1 MNAAPLLQVDH
12 VAKRFGGVQALTD
25 TNLQVEPNMIT
36 SLIGPNGAG
45 KTTLFNIISGLLPP
59 TSGMVYFKGQLI
71 NKWTVTKRSRHGI
84 ARTFQKLEAFN
95 SLSAKD
101 NIKVAAEQNQNRQQ
115 GNQQTAD
122 ELADELL
129 AKTGLAEVAE
139 ITVGTLPTGTARLV
153 ELARAL
159 AMAPNLLLL
168 DEPSSGLNEDETEA
182 MSQLLKELVSPE
194 LGILLVEHDMSM
206 VMSTSDIIYALDFG
220 VIIAQGTP
228 EAIQQ
233 NPHVRAAYLGDDTS
247 SDSAEPDTQPAMSN
261 VQAARD

>member
-1 MNAAPLLQVDH
+1 MSAAPLLKVEG

-25 TNLQVEPNMIT
+25 TNLQAEPNMIT

-59 TSGMVYFKGQLI
+59 TNGMIYFKGTPI
-71 NKWTVTKRSRHGI
+71 NKWNVTKRSRNGI

-101 NIKVAAEQNQNRQQ
+101 NIKVAAEQNQSRLRGRRQTP
-115 GNQQTAD
+115 N
-122 ELADELL
+122 EIADELL
-129 AKTGLAEVAE
+129 SKTGLTEVAE

-159 AMAPNLLLL
+159 AMAPSLLLL

-206 VMSTSDIIYALDFG
+206 VMGTSDIIYALDFG

-228 EAIQQ
+228 EAIQ
-233 NPHVRAAYLGDDTS
+233 NDPHVRAAYLGNDT
-247 SDSAEPDTQPAMSN
+247 A
-261 VQAARD
+261 